1 MKVGIILK
9 SCCRPHAALVSL
21 AVVMAAGLAACGG
34 SSGGS
39 DAAGDKRVVVTYSVL
54 GAIVKDVLA
63 GTDGVSVSVLIP
75 NGADP
80 HEWEPSAKDVSRINN
95 ATLVVRNGLDLEEGV
110 ADALG
115 EAAKK
120 NVAMFTASDH
130 ITVRRVGKGEGI
142 PSGDPDQAEGAED
155 PHLWTDPVAM
165 TAVVEALGPALK
177 AVGIDASAGVTRVVA
192 DLAKADNDVKAL
204 FAGVSAA
211 NRKLVTGHESMGYFA
226 ARYGFALI
234 GAVVPSLTSQAEVSA
249 SDLAALKKQIA
260 DAKVSVVFTETGTP
274 SKVAD
279 AVSKESGARLVP
291 ITTHALPADGKYST
305 FLTDLA
311 ATIAKALAG

>member
-1 MKVGIILK
+1 MKLGIILK
-9 SCCRPHAALVSL
+9 SASVRSGAVAVAVAVGLV
-21 AVVMAAGLAACGG
+21 ACGG
-34 SSGGS
+34 SGDSGG
-39 DAAGDKRVVVTYSVL
+39 AGDKRVVVTYSVL
-54 GAIVKDVLA
+54 GAVVKDVLA
-63 GTDGVSVSVLIP
+63 GTEGVSVSVLIP

-165 TAVVEALGPALK
+165 TAVVEALGRELK
-177 AVGIDASAGVTRVVA
+177 AVGIEASAGVARVAA
-192 DLAKADNDVKAL
+192 DLAKVDSEVKTILDA
-204 FAGVSAA
+204 VPVA

-226 ARYGFALI
+226 TRYGFALI

-249 SDLAALKKQIA
+249 SDLASLKQQIA

-274 SKVAD
+274 SKVAE
-279 AVSKESGARLVP
+279 AVGKESGARLVP
-291 ITTHALPADGKYST
+291 ITTHALPADGTYAT
-305 FLTDLA
+305 FLRNLA
-311 ATIAKALAG
+311 TTIAKALAG